1 VLEATRTVR
10 RVLVVEDDATL
21 RSAVCRALR
30 ASGRV
35 IEEASNCAEAF
46 EALKRGYDLLLLDV
60 RLPDGSGVRVAEAA
74 AATSPSPFIVVVSGE
89 ASPEEAFRLAQLG
102 AILFLSKP
110 FSLDE
115 LRAAIELVH
124 VARVKLEPIVRAYV
138 GKANLRDVQEDV
150 RRAMVEQA
158 LALANGNRTVAA
170 RLLRVTRQA
179 LQKIIRTG
187 TCCRTSGRNQ
197 SCVAR

>member
-1 VLEATRTVR
+1 MLEAARPVQ

-30 ASGRV
+30 SGGRV
-35 IEEASNCAEAF
+35 IDEASTCAEAF
-46 EALKRGYDLLLLDV
+46 EALKQGWDLLLLDV

-89 ASPEEAFRLAQLG
+89 ASAEEAFRLAQLG
-102 AILFLSKP
+102 AMQFLSKP

-115 LRAAIELVH
+115 LLAAIELVR
-124 VARVKLEPIVRAYV
+124 VARVELEPIVRSYV
-138 GKANLRDVQEDV
+138 GKADLREVEEDV

-158 LALANGNRTVAA
+158 LALAKGNRTVAA

-187 TCCRTSGRNQ
+187 T
-197 SCVAR
+197 